1 MAVERLD
8 IHVGVRH
15 LCVATRQVRNNCGY
29 GNRLNAGSVR
39 RCG

>member
-1 MAVERLD
+1 MAVQRLD

-15 LCVATRQVRNNCGY
+15 LCVVTRRVRNNCGY
-29 GNRLNAGSVR
+29 GNRLKAESVL